1 MRSGQCPLL
10 ALSGHALLQCM
21 SPLLTQSGHRPA
33 FHVAVAKWSRPLSRH
48 SFEPIRCRLLSQGA
62 DMRRRQFLGVLG
74 GAAAAWPLA
83 VRAQQPAMPVI
94 GFLSPGSLEADTSR
108 MNAVRQGLAEIGYV
122 EGQNAAIEYRGA
134 QYQHD
139 RLSALAADLVNR
151 RVAAII
157 VVSASGAL
165 AAKAATNTIPI
176 VFSIGADPVQLSL
189 VTSLNRPS
197 GNITGIYVLNVAVTG
212 KRLELLR
219 ESVPTARVIGYL
231 ANPKS
236 AATAPETKELY
247 EAARALGVEL
257 RVLNAAN
264 ESEID
269 TAFATLAKER
279 SVPLVVSSDNLFTDR
294 PVRLAVL
301 AARHAIPAICP
312 YREFAAA
319 GGLMSYG
326 TDLADA
332 YRVVGAYAGRILK
345 GAKPTDLPVHQAVKV
360 QLVINLKTAKALGLG
375 VPTSVLARAD
385 EVIE

>member
-1 MRSGQCPLL
+1 
-10 ALSGHALLQCM
+10 
-21 SPLLTQSGHRPA
+21 
-33 FHVAVAKWSRPLSRH
+33 
-48 SFEPIRCRLLSQGA
+48 
-62 DMRRRQFLGVLG
+62 MRRRQFLGVLG

-176 VFSIGADPVQLSL
+176 VFSIGADPVQLGL

-236 AATAPETKELY
+236 AATAPETKELH

-301 AARHAIPAICP
+301 AARHAIAAICP

-360 QLVINLKTAKALGLG
+360 QLVINLKTAKALGLT
-375 VPTSVLARAD
+375 VPPTLLARAD

>member
-1 MRSGQCPLL
+1 
-10 ALSGHALLQCM
+10 
-21 SPLLTQSGHRPA
+21 
-33 FHVAVAKWSRPLSRH
+33 
-48 SFEPIRCRLLSQGA
+48 
-62 DMRRRQFLGVLG
+62 MRRRQFLGVLG

-219 ESVPTARVIGYL
+219 ESVSTARVIGYL

-236 AATAPETKELY
+236 AATAPETKELH

>member
-1 MRSGQCPLL
+1 
-10 ALSGHALLQCM
+10 
-21 SPLLTQSGHRPA
+21 
-33 FHVAVAKWSRPLSRH
+33 
-48 SFEPIRCRLLSQGA
+48 
-62 DMRRRQFLGVLG
+62 MRRRQFLGVLG

-176 VFSIGADPVQLSL
+176 VFTIGADPVQLSL

-219 ESVPTARVIGYL
+219 ESIPAARVIGYL

-236 AATAPETKELY
+236 AATAPETKELH

-375 VPTSVLARAD
+375 VPATVLARAD

>member
-1 MRSGQCPLL
+1 
-10 ALSGHALLQCM
+10 
-21 SPLLTQSGHRPA
+21 
-33 FHVAVAKWSRPLSRH
+33 
-48 SFEPIRCRLLSQGA
+48 
-62 DMRRRQFLGVLG
+62 
-74 GAAAAWPLA
+74 
-83 VRAQQPAMPVI
+83 
-94 GFLSPGSLEADTSR
+94 

-134 QYQHD
+134 QYQQD

-219 ESVPTARVIGYL
+219 ESVSTARVIGYL

-236 AATAPETKELY
+236 AATAPETKELH

-345 GAKPTDLPVHQAVKV
+345 GAQPTDLPVHQAVKV

-375 VPTSVLARAD
+375 VPATVLARAD

>member
-1 MRSGQCPLL
+1 
-10 ALSGHALLQCM
+10 
-21 SPLLTQSGHRPA
+21 
-33 FHVAVAKWSRPLSRH
+33 
-48 SFEPIRCRLLSQGA
+48 
-62 DMRRRQFLGVLG
+62 MRRRQFLGVLG

-176 VFSIGADPVQLSL
+176 VFTIGADPVQLSL

-236 AATAPETKELY
+236 AATAPETKELH

-360 QLVINLKTAKALGLG
+360 QLVINLKTAKPLGLG
-375 VPTSVLARAD
+375 VPATVLARAD

>member
-1 MRSGQCPLL
+1 
-10 ALSGHALLQCM
+10 
-21 SPLLTQSGHRPA
+21 
-33 FHVAVAKWSRPLSRH
+33 
-48 SFEPIRCRLLSQGA
+48 
-62 DMRRRQFLGVLG
+62 MRRRQFLGVLG

-108 MNAVRQGLAEIGYV
+108 MNAVQQGLAEIGYV

-139 RLSALAADLVNR
+139 RLSELAADLVNR

-236 AATAPETKELY
+236 AATAPETKELH

-279 SVPLVVSSDNLFTDR
+279 SVSLVVSSDNLFTDR

-375 VPTSVLARAD
+375 VPATGLARAD

>member
-1 MRSGQCPLL
+1 
-10 ALSGHALLQCM
+10 
-21 SPLLTQSGHRPA
+21 
-33 FHVAVAKWSRPLSRH
+33 
-48 SFEPIRCRLLSQGA
+48 
-62 DMRRRQFLGVLG
+62 MRRRQFLGVLG

-219 ESVPTARVIGYL
+219 ESVSTARVIGYL

-236 AATAPETKELY
+236 AATAPETKELH

-375 VPTSVLARAD
+375 VPATVLARAD
-385 EVIE
+385 ELIE

>member
-1 MRSGQCPLL
+1 
-10 ALSGHALLQCM
+10 
-21 SPLLTQSGHRPA
+21 
-33 FHVAVAKWSRPLSRH
+33 
-48 SFEPIRCRLLSQGA
+48 
-62 DMRRRQFLGVLG
+62 MRRREFIALIGS
-74 GAAAAWPLA
+74 AAIALPVVA
-83 VRAQQPAMPVI
+83 RAQQPAMPVI

-236 AATAPETKELY
+236 AATAPETKELH

-345 GAKPTDLPVHQAVKV
+345 GAQPTDLPVHQAVKV
-360 QLVINLKTAKALGLG
+360 ELVINLQAAKALGIAIPLPLLG
-375 VPTSVLARAD
+375 RAD
-385 EVIE
+385 QVIE

>member
-1 MRSGQCPLL
+1 
-10 ALSGHALLQCM
+10 
-21 SPLLTQSGHRPA
+21 
-33 FHVAVAKWSRPLSRH
+33 
-48 SFEPIRCRLLSQGA
+48 
-62 DMRRRQFLGVLG
+62 MRRREFLGVLG

-139 RLSALAADLVNR
+139 RLSELAADLVNR

-176 VFSIGADPVQLSL
+176 VFTIGADPVQLSL

-236 AATAPETKELY
+236 AATAPETKELH

-375 VPTSVLARAD
+375 VPAAVLARAD

>member
-1 MRSGQCPLL
+1 
-10 ALSGHALLQCM
+10 
-21 SPLLTQSGHRPA
+21 
-33 FHVAVAKWSRPLSRH
+33 
-48 SFEPIRCRLLSQGA
+48 
-62 DMRRRQFLGVLG
+62 MRRREFLGVLG

-176 VFSIGADPVQLSL
+176 VFTIGADPVQLSL

-236 AATAPETKELY
+236 AATAPETKELH

-279 SVPLVVSSDNLFTDR
+279 SVSLVVSSDNLFTDR

-332 YRVVGAYAGRILK
+332 YRVVGANAGRILK